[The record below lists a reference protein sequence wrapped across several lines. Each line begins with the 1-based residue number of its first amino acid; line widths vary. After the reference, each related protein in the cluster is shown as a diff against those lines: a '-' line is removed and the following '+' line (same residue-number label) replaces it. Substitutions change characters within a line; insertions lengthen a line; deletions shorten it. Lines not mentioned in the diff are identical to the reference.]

1 MSEYPVRMTTPRVS
15 VIIPSYNRAD
25 CVSRAIDSVLS
36 QTYRDFE
43 IIVVDDGSSDN
54 TRDVV
59 TAYGDP
65 VRYVF
70 QQNQG
75 PGAARNHGIRV
86 AAGTYLGFLDSDD
99 VWMPTFL
106 ARTVAALDEHPE
118 AGVVTTAI
126 YLGPEDR
133 KVPGHMEGIETG
145 LWEPSSD
152 LPRTKMHQ
160 ALSGFCPPAL
170 LVRADVVRKY
180 GGYYEHRCMLGEDV
194 YLWIQVLLNHK
205 VYRIREP
212 LIWYDTGVSG
222 LGFSSG
228 KAHYP
233 LEPVLEN
240 PDPIWRNCPDR
251 HREFLSTWL
260 AAHALKTIHI
270 QIAKCDYDNAR
281 WLLEHYPRVR
291 QWRWDWLRI
300 RFKLAFPG
308 VAGILRRAKRRF
320 LQRRPDG
327 PSRPV

>member
-1 MSEYPVRMTTPRVS
+1 MPTPRVS
-15 VIIPSYNRAD
+15 VIIPTYDRAT

-54 TRDVV
+54 TQEVV
-59 TAYGDP
+59 TAYGAP

-75 PGAARNHGIRV
+75 PGAARNQGIRV
-86 AAGTYLGFLDSDD
+86 AAGAYLAFLDSDD
-99 VWMPTFL
+99 VWMPAFL
-106 ARTVAALDEHPE
+106 EKTVSALEGHPE
-118 AGVVTTAI
+118 AGVVTTGI
-126 YLGPEDR
+126 YLGPEEQ
-133 KVPGHMEGIETG
+133 KVPGHMDGIETG
-145 LWEPSSD
+145 VWE
-152 LPRTKMHQ
+152 LPAELSKDRMHQ
-160 ALSGFCPPAL
+160 VLSGFCPAAL
-170 LVRADVVRKY
+170 LVRAEVVREY

-194 YLWIQVLLNHK
+194 YLWIQVVLNHK

-212 LIWYDTGVSG
+212 LMWYDTGTSG

-233 LEPVLEN
+233 LEPVLVDPE
-240 PDPIWRNCPDR
+240 PIWRNCPDR

-270 QIAKCDYDNAR
+270 QIAKGDYDNAR
-281 WLLEHYPRVR
+281 WLVEHYPRVR
-291 QWRWDWLRI
+291 EWRWDRLRI

-308 VAGILRRAKRRF
+308 AAGILRRVKRGFAK
-320 LQRRPDG
+320 G
-327 PSRPV
+327 TEG